1 MPSPASF
8 IRTLQLADPT
18 PDGELLRRFVH
29 GDRDAFELIVWR
41 HSAMVLR
48 LCKSM
53 LRDHHRAEDATQATF
68 LILARKVK
76 TIGDGQT
83 LAAWLHRVAVR
94 VAMRAG
100 SDNRLSLTLEKQ
112 PEPSF
117 TASNDVE
124 QREQERLLHEEVDRL
139 NEKYRLPVLLC
150 FFEGLTHAEAA
161 KRLNWPIGTVAGRLS
176 RAKKLLVKRLT
187 DRGVSVGIVT
197 LFAALTVNRLSAVA
211 PSLVAAIL
219 KLQRG
224 DAVPATVLYLMNGG
238 LQMML
243 WTKVK
248 MGLAIM
254 MLCGSVAL
262 TTAWAVGTTQQP
274 AETKE
279 THAAKPKAE
288 ETPKAVAAANPL
300 EDFKPDWQSLEDD
313 SMYKLHN
320 LMRIMQE
327 SPGDKYP
334 TDILD
339 KNGKALLSWR
349 VALLPALGDSGKSLY
364 DKFRLDEPWN
374 SKHNRALIPLMPVDY
389 RISLQ
394 LDDAVTTYF
403 KVIVDPGT
411 PFAYERTAGKPE
423 GQFASNTYMGE
434 LQPPIGTNQIGL
446 QYVWTLGIVQA
457 GEASIWT
464 KPDSLLLSKVNI
476 TNELKPPF
484 ASLIRTVS
492 LKVETVYVDPSI
504 PIDLFRQWSMFTIKA
519 DNTDWIKESQ
529 VHKYFVHGFEL
540 DKSLKRLNDLREY
553 ELTRRENLLQLEQKQ
568 GLKSIEHKYKR
579 VARLEELIA
588 LLRKQNKQIRL
599 ELGMTD

>member
-139 NEKYRLPVLLC
+139 SEKYRLPVLLC

-187 DRGVSVGIVT
+187 DRGVSVGIVA
-197 LFAALTVNRLSAVA
+197 LFAGLTVNRLSAVA

-262 TTAWAVGTTQQP
+262 TTAWAVGTMQQP
-274 AETKE
+274 AEKPE
-279 THAAKPKAE
+279 VEPQAKQVEKPE
-288 ETPKAVAAANPL
+288 L
-300 EDFKPDWQSLEDD
+300 EIIEPEMDD
-313 SMYKLHN
+313 
-320 LMRIMQE
+320 
-327 SPGDKYP
+327 
-334 TDILD
+334 LD
-339 KNGKALLSWR
+339 KLKKVMDVISRNVADKPNDSVDNYTKRWWETRWINDICDDKGKPILSWR
-349 VALLPALGDSGKSLY
+349 VALLQHLGTREKALFKQFKLNESWDSEHNKKLSSKMPSIY
-364 DKFRLDEPWN
+364 RLKAQSNTSRE
-374 SKHNRALIPLMPVDY
+374 
-389 RISLQ
+389 
-394 LDDAVTTYF
+394 TYF
-403 KVIVDPGT
+403 HVYAIDGS
-411 PFAYERTAGKPE
+411 PFARPLAPKKGE
-423 GQFASNTYMGE
+423 GNK
-434 LQPPIGTNQIGL
+434 GL
-446 QYVWTLGIVQA
+446 ENTLGVFLSEPA
-457 GEASIWT
+457 TPWT
-464 KPDSLLLSKVNI
+464 KPDEAVVTKELGLVNFPDFDPI
-476 TNELKPPF
+476 TTLDGNIHYLKPG
-484 ASLIRTVS
+484 
-492 LKVETVYVDPSI
+492 
-504 PIDLFRQWSMFTIKA
+504 
-519 DNTDWIKESQ
+519 
-529 VHKYFVHGFEL
+529 KYQKQL
-540 DKSLKRLNDLREY
+540 Y
-553 ELTRRENLLQLEQKQ
+553 ELTQHTSKGHINWEQ
-568 GLKSIEHKYKR
+568 IEYT
-579 VARLEELIA
+579 VSE
-588 LLRKQNKQIRL
+588 LRKENDILAALAEIELNNYLKLLKIESEGANYDVPTAQERAKELKQIIETFRARNKYMRDN
-599 ELGMTD
+599 LGVRK